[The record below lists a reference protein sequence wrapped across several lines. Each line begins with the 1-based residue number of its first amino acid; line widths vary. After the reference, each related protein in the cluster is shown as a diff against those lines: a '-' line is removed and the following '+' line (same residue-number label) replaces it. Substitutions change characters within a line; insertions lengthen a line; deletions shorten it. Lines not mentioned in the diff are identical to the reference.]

1 MPEDSSQRSPGIH
14 ELVDHLFRR
23 QAAQMVSTL
32 TRVLGAQHLSLA
44 EEAMQD
50 ALVTALQQWPFGG
63 VPKDPAAWLY
73 QVARNR
79 ALDRLRHARTVH
91 DKEPAL
97 RSELGAL
104 RLAFARSGQA
114 PDDVHPE
121 VLLAAEAP
129 PVDDDQLGM
138 MFMTCHPVLRHES
151 RVALTL
157 KIVGGFSTGE
167 IARAFLA
174 QESTIAQR
182 IVRAKR
188 LLRDHDVSFG
198 PPAAQ
203 DLQERLDVVLEA
215 VYLMFNEGYAA
226 TAGDTLVR
234 EDISSEAI
242 RLAALLTRHPITGTP
257 KAWALLALLLLQ
269 AARFPARVSADGELF
284 VLRDQD
290 RSKWDRTLIS
300 EGMRALDRAARGDKL
315 THYHVEAEIAA
326 CHAVAES
333 WEQTDWPRICALYDL
348 LADMTKSPIVALNRA
363 IARGRV
369 AGPHAAIADVHG
381 IASHPALA
389 SYHLL
394 PAVLAEL
401 WREAGDAE
409 KAAGYYR
416 EALKLATAAP
426 EQRFLAARLHGL

>member
-1 MPEDSSQRSPGIH
+1 MPEID
-14 ELVDHLFRR
+14 ELVEHLFRR
-23 QAAQMVSTL
+23 QAAQMVATL
-32 TRVLGAQHLSLA
+32 TRVLGAAHLSLA
-44 EEAMQD
+44 EESVQD

-63 VPKDPAAWLY
+63 VPADPAGWLY

-79 ALDRLRHARTVH
+79 AFDRLRHTRVVSA
-91 DKEPAL
+91 KEPAL
-97 RSELGAL
+97 RSELA
-104 RLAFARSGQA
+104 ARDGQ
-114 PDDVHPE
+114 PPPE
-121 VLLAAEAP
+121 AVLAAEAP
-129 PVDDDQLGM
+129 PLDDDQLGM
-138 MFMTCHPVLRHES
+138 MFMTCHPVLPHES

-167 IARAFLA
+167 IARAFLT

-198 PPAAQ
+198 APEAR
-203 DLQERLDVVLEA
+203 DLHERLDVVLEA

-226 TAGDTLVR
+226 TAGDALIR

-242 RLAALLTRHPITGTP
+242 RLATLLTRHPVTGTA

-269 AARFPARVSADGELF
+269 AARFPARVSSEGELF

-290 RSKWDRTLIS
+290 RTKWHRSLIS
-300 EGMRALDRAARGDKL
+300 EGMRALDRSASGEEL
-315 THYHVEAEIAA
+315 TRYHVEAEIAA
-326 CHAVAES
+326 CHAAAAS
-333 WEQTDWPRICALYDL
+333 WRETDWPRISQLYDL
-348 LADMTKSPIVALNRA
+348 LVEKTGSPIVTLNRA
-363 IARGRV
+363 IARGQI
-369 AGPHAAIADVHG
+369 AGPQAAIAEINT

-389 SYHLL
+389 GYHLL

-409 KAAGYYR
+409 KAAVYYR
-416 EALKLATAAP
+416 DALKLATALP
-426 EQRFLAARLHGL
+426 EQRFLAKRITGLTDNP

>member
-1 MPEDSSQRSPGIH
+1 MPETQTMPRPAVTD
-14 ELVDHLFRR
+14 LVEHLFRR

-32 TRVLGAQHLSLA
+32 TRVLGAKHLSLA
-44 EEAMQD
+44 EESVQD

-63 VPKDPAAWLY
+63 IPDDPAAWLY

-79 ALDRLRHARTVH
+79 AFDRLRHARVVA
-91 DKEPAL
+91 DKEPAIK
-97 RSELGAL
+97 SELGL
-104 RLAFARSGQA
+104 REGDA
-114 PDDVHPE
+114 HPE
-121 VLLAAEAP
+121 TFLATEAP
-129 PVDDDQLGM
+129 PLDDDQLGM
-138 MFMTCHPVLRHES
+138 MFMTCHPVLPHES

-157 KIVGGFSTGE
+157 KIVGGFSVGE
-167 IARAFLA
+167 IARAFLG
-174 QESTIAQR
+174 QESAIAQR

-198 PPAAQ
+198 APDAR

-226 TAGDTLVR
+226 TAGDALIR

-257 KAWALLALLLLQ
+257 KAWALLSLMLLQ
-269 AARFPARVSADGELF
+269 AARFPARVSSDGDLF

-290 RSKWDRTLIS
+290 RTKWDRSLIS
-300 EGMRALDRAARGDKL
+300 EGLRALDRSATGVEL
-315 THYHVEAEIAA
+315 TQYHVEAEIAA
-326 CHAVAES
+326 CHAAAVS
-333 WEQTDWPRICALYDL
+333 WDRTDWPRIATLYDVL
-348 LADMTKSPIVALNRA
+348 YDMTRSPIVALNRA

-369 AGPHAAIADVHG
+369 DGPRAAISDLDT

-389 SYHLL
+389 NYHLL

-401 WREAGDAE
+401 WREAGDPD

-416 EALKLATAAP
+416 DALKLATAAP
-426 EQRFLAARLHGL
+426 EQRFLAKRITGLTG

>member
-1 MPEDSSQRSPGIH
+1 MPEVR
-14 ELVDHLFRR
+14 ELVEHLFRR
-23 QAAQMVSTL
+23 QASQMVATL
-32 TRVLGAQHLSLA
+32 TRVLGAKHLSLA
-44 EEAMQD
+44 EESVQD

-79 ALDRLRHARTVH
+79 AFDRLRHVRVVN

-97 RSELGAL
+97 RSELGAN
-104 RLAFARSGQA
+104 AGEA
-114 PDDVHPE
+114 PPE
-121 VLLAAEAP
+121 ALLAAEAP
-129 PVDDDQLGM
+129 PLDDDQLGM
-138 MFMTCHPVLRHES
+138 MFMTCHPVLPYES

-157 KIVGGFSTGE
+157 KIVGSFSTGE

-188 LLRDHDVSFG
+188 MLRDHGVSFG
-198 PPAAQ
+198 APETR
-203 DLQERLDVVLEA
+203 DLHERLDVVLEA

-226 TAGDTLVR
+226 TAGDALIR

-242 RLAALLTRHPITGTP
+242 RLATLLTRHPVTGTP

-269 AARFPARVSADGELF
+269 AARFPARVSSEGELF

-290 RSKWDRTLIS
+290 RTKWRQSLIS
-300 EGMRALDRAARGDKL
+300 EGMRALDRSASGDEL
-315 THYHVEAEIAA
+315 TRYHAEAEIAA
-326 CHAVAES
+326 CHAAAPS
-333 WEQTDWPRICALYDL
+333 WRETDWPRICELYDVL
-348 LADMTKSPIVALNRA
+348 FEQTGSPIVALNRA
-363 IARGRV
+363 IARGQV
-369 AGPHAAIADVHG
+369 AGPQAAIEDVNA
-381 IASHPALA
+381 IRSHPALA
-389 SYHLL
+389 GYHLL

-401 WREAGDAE
+401 WREAGDSD
-409 KAAGYYR
+409 KAAMYYR
-416 EALKLATAAP
+416 DALKLATAVP

>member
-1 MPEDSSQRSPGIH
+1 MPEIH

-32 TRVLGAQHLSLA
+32 TRVLGAKHLSLA
-44 EEAMQD
+44 EESVQD

-79 ALDRLRHARTVH
+79 AFDRLRHARIVN

-97 RSELGAL
+97 RV
-104 RLAFARSGQA
+104 AFARSGQA
-114 PDDVHPE
+114 PDASHAE
-121 VLLAAEAP
+121 TLLAAETP

-138 MFMTCHPVLRHES
+138 MFMTCHPVLPHES

-157 KIVGGFSTGE
+157 KIVGGFSIGE

-174 QESTIAQR
+174 QETTIAQR

-198 PPAAQ
+198 APAAQ
-203 DLQERLDVVLEA
+203 DLHERLDVVLEA

-226 TAGDTLVR
+226 TAGDTLIR

-242 RLAALLTRHPITGTP
+242 RLAALLTRHPVTGTP

-269 AARFPARVSADGELF
+269 AARFPARVSLEGELF

-290 RSKWDRTLIS
+290 RSKWNRTLIS
-300 EGMRALDRAARGDKL
+300 EGMRALARAARGDEL
-315 THYHVEAEIAA
+315 TQYHIEAEIAA
-326 CHAVAES
+326 CHGAAMS
-333 WEQTDWPRICALYDL
+333 WEQTDWQRICKLYDF
-348 LADMTKSPIVALNRA
+348 LAEMTSSPIVALNRA
-363 IARGRV
+363 IARGRIE
-369 AGPHAAIADVHG
+369 GPRAAIADLSA

-389 SYHLL
+389 AYHLL

-401 WREAGDAE
+401 WREAGDPE
-409 KAAGYYR
+409 KAASYYR
-416 EALKLATAAP
+416 DALKLATAAP
-426 EQRFLAARLHGL
+426 EQRFLVRRMTGLTG

>member
-1 MPEDSSQRSPGIH
+1 MPDTQTEPRAGVSD
-14 ELVDHLFRR
+14 LVEHLFRR
-23 QAAQMVSTL
+23 QASQLVSTL
-32 TRVLGAQHLSLA
+32 TRVLGAKHLSLA
-44 EEAMQD
+44 EESVQD

-63 VPKDPAAWLY
+63 VPQDPAAWLY

-79 ALDRLRHARTVH
+79 AFDRLRHARVVRE
-91 DKEPAL
+91 KEPAIT
-97 RSELGAL
+97 SVLGSREAD
-104 RLAFARSGQA
+104 AHPQA
-114 PDDVHPE
+114 
-121 VLLAAEAP
+121 LLATEP
-129 PVDDDQLGM
+129 PPLDDDQLGM
-138 MFMTCHPVLRHES
+138 MFMTGHPVLPHES

-188 LLRDHDVSFG
+188 LLRDHDISFG
-198 PPAAQ
+198 APEAR
-203 DLQERLDVVLEA
+203 DLHERLDVVLEV

-226 TAGDTLVR
+226 TAGDTLIR
-234 EDISSEAI
+234 EDISAEAI
-242 RLAALLTRHPITGTP
+242 RLAALLTRHPITGTS

-269 AARFPARVSADGELF
+269 AARFPARLSSEGELF

-290 RSKWDRTLIS
+290 RTKWDRSLIS
-300 EGMRALDRAARGDKL
+300 EGLRALDRSASGGDL
-315 THYHVEAEIAA
+315 TQYHVEAEIAA
-326 CHAVAES
+326 CHAAASS
-333 WEQTDWPRICALYDL
+333 WESTDWPRIATLYDVL
-348 LADMTKSPIVALNRA
+348 YEMTRSPIVALNRA
-363 IARGRV
+363 IAHGRV
-369 AGPHAAIADVHG
+369 AGPEAAIDVVNA

-401 WREAGDAE
+401 WREVGDTD

-416 EALKLATAAP
+416 DALKLATAAP
-426 EQRFLAARLHGL
+426 EQRFLARRMTGLQD